1 MSETTAEA
9 PIDATETNGPPPLED
24 RITEAL
30 KTVYDP
36 EIPVDIYE
44 LGLIYDVQVEEGNNV
59 KIQMTLTSPA
69 CPVAG
74 SLPGEVEMA
83 VAGVHD
89 VESCEVELVWDP
101 AWNPEMMSEPAKLDL
116 GFL

>member
-1 MSETTAEA
+1 MPEPLETTA
-9 PIDATETNGPPPLED
+9 ATGTDGPPSLED

-30 KTVYDP
+30 KSVYDP

-44 LGLIYDVQVEEGNNV
+44 LGLIYDVQIDEGNAV

-89 VESCEVELVWDP
+89 VESCDVELVWDP